1 LLFQSLTTRIIYKIG
16 ILAAIII
23 AFIISSFAIL
33 AYFQSQQTL
42 LGNSINIA
50 GKAMGLYCSALSI
63 SQDTSL
69 RKIVRKSTSDL
80 LDRIGTAQMEKDIEK
95 NVMKVVDA
103 NKKEMEEDTGI
114 SSSMTDEN
122 IKEYLQQVIE
132 ERTKKS

>member
-1 LLFQSLTTRIIYKIG
+1 
-16 ILAAIII
+16 
-23 AFIISSFAIL
+23 
-33 AYFQSQQTL
+33 
-42 LGNSINIA
+42 
-50 GKAMGLYCSALSI
+50 
-63 SQDTSL
+63 
-69 RKIVRKSTSDL
+69 
-80 LDRIGTAQMEKDIEK
+80 MEKDIEK